1 MVKVKAFPKHASPF
15 LVAGWSP
22 DSGET
27 GWWVVDYLNQRLL
40 TREFAEIEPVGF
52 FSLGG
57 VEIRDNISRFP
68 ESKFFSSAEKDL
80 IFFKSNIPATKGYNF
95 LNLVLDVAKSFNV
108 RGVYTVGGI
117 VSMIAHTEEQRKV
130 LAVFNSPQLKE
141 ELAAYDLE
149 MNLNY
154 QGTTSMNGFLLW
166 AAKNREI
173 PAIGCWVNVPFYL
186 VNRVDPRANKELLN
200 FLNFRFDLGVDLS
213 GLDREIEIQDR
224 RIARIRK
231 KNFKLDEYMGKLE
244 QKIDL
249 SQEEI
254 EGLVEE
260 LDKFMG

>member
-1 MVKVKAFPKHASPF
+1 MVKVKAFPKHGSPF

-22 DSGET
+22 DAGET
-27 GWWVVDYLNQRLL
+27 GWWVVDYLNKRLL
-40 TREFAEIEPVGF
+40 TREFAEIEPLGF

-68 ESKFFSSAEKDL
+68 ESKFFSSEEKDL
-80 IFFKSNIPATKGYNF
+80 IFFKSNIPGTGGYNF

-130 LAVFNSPQLKE
+130 LAVFNAPQLKGD
-141 ELAAYDLE
+141 LAAYDLE

-166 AAKNREI
+166 VAKNREV
-173 PAIGCWVNVPFYL
+173 PAAGCWVNVPFYL
-186 VNRVDPRANKELLN
+186 AGRVDPRANKALLN
-200 FLNFRFDLGVDLS
+200 FLNLRFGLGVDLS
-213 GLDREIEIQDR
+213 ELDRDIEIQDR

-231 KNFKLDEYMGKLE
+231 KNFKLNEYMGKLE